1 MDNTI
6 PPFLFLCDHEKKYF
20 ENINSRLENNNGE
33 IIKNIYLSD
42 DNVKNIN
49 QKFINF
55 ILKKTKLKIP
65 YQNTITIKKTMID
78 IYNIHYNYLLND
90 IKSEV
95 GKLNNKALEVLIKN
109 ILINIKF
116 RDKFNKDLDDI
127 NHIYDDSQLP
137 INVSCKGTNEIN
149 TQKRIFNLYD

>member
-42 DNVKNIN
+42 DNVNYIN
-49 QKFINF
+49 QQLVNF
-55 ILKKTKLKIP
+55 ILKKTKIKIP
-65 YQNTITIKKTMID
+65 YQNNVTIKKTMID

-90 IKSEV
+90 IKLEV
-95 GKLNNKALEVLIKN
+95 DKLNNKALEVLIKN

-116 RDKFNKDLDDI
+116 RNKFNKDLDDI